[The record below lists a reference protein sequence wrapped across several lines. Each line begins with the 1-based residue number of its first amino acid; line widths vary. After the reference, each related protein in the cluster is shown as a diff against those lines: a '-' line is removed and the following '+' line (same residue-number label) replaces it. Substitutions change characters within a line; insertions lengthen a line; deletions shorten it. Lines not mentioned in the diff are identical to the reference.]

1 MARKISA
8 RLLRWGMNLWPPFLG
23 AGIRVRRIADDFRE
37 VAVELPLRFY
47 NRNYVGTH
55 FGGSLFAMTDP
66 FFMLM
71 VVHNLER
78 DYLVWDKAASI
89 DFIAPGRGRVRASFR
104 LTESDLEQI
113 RRCTADGDKHLHLF
127 KVDVTDEEG
136 LVVAR
141 VEKIVYVRRKRR
153 EAAQVEHEASR
164 LAHPAAPAVAR
175 MRQADATATAPARR
189 VSEPGPPVAV
199 REEQATR
206 AISRPQHA
214 AEAAVDDSS
223 ARAATPR

>member
-8 RLLRWGMNLWPPFLG
+8 RWLRIGMNLWPPFLG
-23 AGIRVRRIADDFRE
+23 AGIRVRRISDDFRE
-37 VAVELPLRFY
+37 VSVDMPLRFY

-55 FGGSLFAMTDP
+55 FGGSLYAMTDP

-104 LTESDLEQI
+104 LTDHDLSQI
-113 RRCTADGDKHLHLF
+113 RACTAGGDKHLHLF

-136 LVVAR
+136 LTVAR
-141 VEKIVYVRRKRR
+141 VEKIVYVRKKK
-153 EAAQVEHEASR
+153 S
-164 LAHPAAPAVAR
+164 
-175 MRQADATATAPARR
+175 
-189 VSEPGPPVAV
+189 GN
-199 REEQATR
+199 
-206 AISRPQHA
+206 
-214 AEAAVDDSS
+214 
-223 ARAATPR
+223 ARAAGEGSTS